1 MKRFFVLA
9 GIALAMLFQLSCSQD
24 EELAQPE
31 NPTAADVTDAFNAAP
46 FAGDVQL
53 EDMSEAEVRALSVKT
68 PLEMITVLEGTSK
81 VKLQVRFRGVRDS
94 SFGFPLYECEYID
107 ASAEALGG
115 VAQGMS
121 GSPVGPPGRVMGALA
136 YGGIFDKP
144 PYRFWVTPID
154 AMKAA
159 IAHPTFGEF
168 LEQPD
173 NPAAPGIHATYAPVK
188 TPMMITGIQPHR
200 IQELASHLSA
210 SQFNFVELYAHI
222 GGAPAAP
229 AAGHSPKLAAGDMI
243 GVAVSTGDVVNSI
256 GFGTVAQVYDDKFVA
271 FGHPM
276 SNRGQAALPVYK
288 AAVDGIVPNLQVP
301 YKSSYAIGNPIGTV
315 TKDLLPGIVGE
326 LGSAPAMIP
335 VTVSYHPANNTVME
349 KHHVVAYGYESYIP
363 IVAAVTMDTLRME
376 NSPGTVEG
384 SVTLHFKETEEVYS
398 EPFRSTSP
406 HPFFDVLI
414 TTDFIVQSFTER
426 LQNSAGKA
434 TLKAVSIVITDKPQI
449 ASAEIDE
456 VNTPMEVMPGETLPV
471 TITLV
476 PHWSTA
482 KNGRTIEREILLEIP
497 EDFPGGEARLVV
509 SGGSGGSDFLG
520 EFGPPPPGFI
530 VDFGFDEDD
539 EERPVPQ
546 TLDELIEQKRE
557 DQVDPGLITVT
568 LTSTGFGGDFP
579 EPEDFPEM
587 GELPENGEPP
597 EELPPPPEE
606 LPELEDFPPPGAF
619 PFPGEFEPPPSVDSE
634 LVIDGFVVFGFKETE
649 LTIKAADEENGM
661 MPPEDEDAE
670 KEAEE

>member
-1 MKRFFVLA
+1 VKRFFVLA
-9 GIALAMLFQLSCSQD
+9 GIALAMLFQLGCSQD

-46 FAGDVQL
+46 FVGDVHL
-53 EDMSEAEVRALSVKT
+53 EDMSEAEVRALSTKT

-81 VKLQVRFRGVRDS
+81 VKLQVRFRGVRDF

-115 VAQGMS
+115 VAAGMS

-136 YGGIFDKP
+136 YGGVFDKP

-159 IAHPTFGEF
+159 IAHPTFGEL

-173 NPAAPGIHATYAPVK
+173 NPAAPGMGIHATYAPVK
-188 TPMMITGIQPHR
+188 TPLMITGIQPHR
-200 IQELASHLSA
+200 IQELSSHLSA
-210 SQFNFVELYAHI
+210 AQFNFVELYAQI

-229 AAGHSPKLAAGDMI
+229 AAGNSPKLSAGDMI

-256 GFGTVAQVYDDKFVA
+256 GFGTVAQVYDNTFVA

-276 SNRGQAALPVYK
+276 SNSGHAALPVYK
-288 AAVDGIVPNLQVP
+288 AAVDGIVHSLQAP
-301 YKSSYAIGNPIGTV
+301 YKSSYAIGNPIGTI
-315 TKDLLPGIVGE
+315 TKDLLPCIVGE
-326 LGSAPAMIP
+326 LGSTPAMIP

-349 KHHVVAYGYESYIP
+349 KHHVVAYGYESYIS
-363 IVAAVTMDTLRME
+363 IVAAVTMDALRME
-376 NSPGTVEG
+376 TSPGTVEG
-384 SVTLHFKETEEVYS
+384 SVTLHFKETEEVYT
-398 EPFRSTSP
+398 EPFRSTSAD
-406 HPFFDVLI
+406 PFSDVLF

-434 TLKAVSIVITDKPQI
+434 TLKAVSVAITDKPQI

-456 VNTPMEVMPGETLPV
+456 VDTPTEVMPGETLPV
-471 TITLV
+471 TIVLV

-482 KNGRTIEREILLEIP
+482 KNGRTIERDILLEIP
-497 EDFPGGEARLVV
+497 DDFPAGEASLTV
-509 SGGSGGSDFLG
+509 SGGSGFPG
-520 EFGPPPPGFI
+520 ELGPPPGVP
-530 VDFGFDEDD
+530 VDFGFGEED
-539 EERPVPQ
+539 EERTVPK
-546 TLDELIEQKRE
+546 TLDELIKQKRE
-557 DQVDPGLITVT
+557 DQVDPGLVTVT

-579 EPEDFPEM
+579 GPGDLPEM
-587 GELPENGEPP
+587 EELPENGE
-597 EELPPPPEE
+597 LPEE
-606 LPELEDFPPPGAF
+606 LPELEDFPPPDAF
-619 PFPGEFEPPPSVDSE
+619 PFPDEFEPPPSVESE

-649 LTIKAADEENGM
+649 ITIKGADEENGM
-661 MPPEDEDAE
+661 MPPEDVE